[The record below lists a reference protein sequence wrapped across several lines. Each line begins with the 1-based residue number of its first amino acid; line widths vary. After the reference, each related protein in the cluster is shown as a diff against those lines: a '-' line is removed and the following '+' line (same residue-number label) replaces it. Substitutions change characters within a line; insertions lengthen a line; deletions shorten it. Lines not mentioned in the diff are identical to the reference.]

1 MSRSLPMTNHKGI
14 SPVIATVLLVA
25 AAILIGAVATVWVSS
40 YTSQQLA
47 KTDTAS
53 CAGTVQYTLGEAQF
67 NSSGGFKV
75 KVTNSGTDAV
85 GNFTVEVEHSNGT
98 ILRRAA
104 VAPAATANLTAGQSD
119 YIIGNQGVQVDN
131 EVKSV
136 RVLNNVCKQFAA
148 STTQVA
154 YRTPFT

>member
-1 MSRSLPMTNHKGI
+1 MAKAV
-14 SPVIATVLLVA
+14 SPVVATVLLVA
-25 AAILIGAVATVWVSS
+25 AAILIGSMAVVWVSGFV
-40 YTSQQLA
+40 SQQTSKA
-47 KTDTAS
+47 KESS
-53 CAGTVQYTLGEAQF
+53 CAFDVQYTLGEAQF

-75 KVTNSGTDAV
+75 KVTSTGSDTV

-119 YIIGNQGVQVDN
+119 YIIGNQGVQLDN

-136 RVLNNVCKQFAA
+136 RVLNDVCKQFAA

-154 YRTPFT
+154 